1 MGKKKANRKRVFGT
15 VVYDESAPDN
25 WIDIIRSAHVQAF
38 IIKHDKD
45 FDDVGEI
52 KKTHY
57 HVMIMFEGVKS
68 DEQWEEFRNTFGGVG
83 TEEIRSSRGY
93 ARYLCH
99 LDDPN
104 KYQYSITDVLELGGA
119 CYSEVIGSGS
129 DRYKC
134 ISEMTDYCREYH
146 ITRYAD
152 LFDYA
157 KRSEPEWFHS
167 LCDNSSFVIEAYI
180 KSLRYDD

>member
-1 MGKKKANRKRVFGT
+1 MGKKTRKRVFGT
-15 VVYDESAPDN
+15 VVYDESAPEN
-25 WIDIIRSAHVQAF
+25 WIDIIREAHVQAF

-45 FDDVGEI
+45 VDEVSKE

-57 HVMIMFEGVKS
+57 HVMIMFEGVKT
-68 DEQWEEFRNTFGGVG
+68 DEQFIELRDKFGGVG
-83 TEEIRSSRGY
+83 IEEIRSTRGY

-104 KYQYSITDVLELGGA
+104 KYQYPISDVLELGGA

-134 ISEMTDYCREYH
+134 IAEMTDYCDEMH
-146 ITRYAD
+146 ITRYSD
-152 LFDYA
+152 LFRYA
-157 KRSEPEWFHS
+157 KQYEPEWFHS

-180 KSLRYDD
+180 KSLRYDN